1 MNHSFDIEEAE
12 KYGIPAAILLDHF
25 RHWITKNRA
34 NDKHFRDGRTWSYN
48 SVKAFTELYPY
59 MGIKQIRSALD
70 KLVEEGVLL
79 KRDWNEGK
87 ADRTLWYAFR
97 NEEAFIGTRGHLPKK
112 ANGVPKRD
120 KACAENGKCTISTAT
135 YATTYTESAPSAP
148 QDVDPVPASTAIVLP
163 TETDPVKRVFE
174 HWKRVMNHPASHLD
188 AKRRSVIQDRMK
200 EGYSADHLIL
210 AIDGCAKSAW
220 HMGQNDKSKVYDSLD
235 LICRD
240 ASKVDGFMADA
251 LRKPAPAGSAAG
263 EDDIHGY
270 LQRRQ
275 QRGQSDDPF
284 TIDMEA

>member
-1 MNHSFDIEEAE
+1 MNHSFNVEDAE

-34 NDKHFRDGRTWSYN
+34 NDKHFLDGRTWSYN

-97 NEEAFIGTRGHLPKK
+97 DEEAQIGVRGHLPKK
-112 ANGVPKRD
+112 ANGMSKRD
-120 KACAENGKCTISTAT
+120 EACAEKGKCTISTAID
-135 YATTYTESAPSAP
+135 ATTYPTNAPAAPVESAPTSVAIIITTESA
-148 QDVDPVPASTAIVLP
+148 DPVQ
-163 TETDPVKRVFE
+163 RVFD

-188 AKRRSVIQDRMK
+188 AKRRGVIQDRMK
-200 EGYSADHLIL
+200 EGYTADHLML

-251 LRKPAPAGSAAG
+251 RRKAAPAPASRND
-263 EDDIHGY
+263 DDIQGY

-275 QRGQSDDPF
+275 QRGHGDDPF